1 MGKGI
6 SISIASDTKQFTSGI
21 KSGVLEPL
29 DDVAQSLE
37 DVGKAGEKGG
47 DKLVD
52 ALKDSQRETR
62 NEKAYRDM
70 ASTIQRTTKATSNDF
85 EVSTREQSHLRKE
98 AIKEIGNEAKQNA
111 AETFSSFDGSAQSFV
126 DGIQGTLGGLVASL
140 GPVGLAAGA
149 AGAIGIG
156 LINGA
161 LQNADTQSQAFKQ
174 SVADL
179 TSELIAAGKDGS
191 VSLDYIVQKLQ
202 ALATETDAAQPS
214 LVKLNKAAHE
224 SKSS

>member
-1 MGKGI
+1 M
-6 SISIASDTKQFTSGI
+6 
-21 KSGVLEPL
+21 
-29 DDVAQSLE
+29 
-37 DVGKAGEKGG
+37 
-47 DKLVD
+47 
-52 ALKDSQRETR
+52 
-62 NEKAYRDM
+62 
-70 ASTIQRTTKATSNDF
+70 
-85 EVSTREQSHLRKE
+85 
-98 AIKEIGNEAKQNA
+98 
-111 AETFSSFDGSAQSFV
+111 
-126 DGIQGTLGGLVASL
+126 DGIQGTLGGLVSSL

-179 TSELIAAGKDGS
+179 TSELITAGKDGS

-224 SKSS
+224 SKSSYKDLAETYAGSTAKLKDMVATGGTPSPAPGRSCTHRHEHDRRRPALSPTRSADIRAEGLQQVPRRSKEQSRCGRDC